1 MKLYFYTNGGFGIGL
16 GHIMR
21 SLCLAQRLKNLGFK
35 PAFISLNQN
44 EFKEGH
50 KLIKEAGFK
59 LELIDDL
66 KEITK
71 ANTLICDD
79 CLLNAKDLT
88 QLKEHFKKLVFVDDE
103 NELNFYNVDA
113 LINPNPYGKKFPYK
127 SPKTTKFFFNISF
140 LRDEFLKA
148 RKIKIKKKINNI
160 FLTLGG
166 SDDTNLTLKIIKEL
180 KSFLKKEKIN
190 LHIAVGRAFKY
201 KKSLLKFKN
210 KNVIFYKKAKM
221 AFLMQKSDIGICGC
235 GQSVYE
241 FWSLGLPL
249 ISLVLAPN
257 QQNLAEFAEKKDM
270 LVYARDYKVIKK
282 ELLKMTYQKRL
293 SLQKNIKK
301 NFSYQKG
308 LKEFVK
314 WLKI

>member
-103 NELNFYNVDA
+103 NETPILTVKNSLTKA
-113 LINPNPYGKKFPYK
+113 
-127 SPKTTKFFFNISF
+127 PKQQSF
-140 LRDEFLKA
+140 SLTFL
-148 RKIKIKKKINNI
+148 
-160 FLTLGG
+160 F
-166 SDDTNLTLKIIKEL
+166 
-180 KSFLKKEKIN
+180 
-190 LHIAVGRAFKY
+190 
-201 KKSLLKFKN
+201 
-210 KNVIFYKKAKM
+210 
-221 AFLMQKSDIGICGC
+221 
-235 GQSVYE
+235 
-241 FWSLGLPL
+241 
-249 ISLVLAPN
+249 
-257 QQNLAEFAEKKDM
+257 
-270 LVYARDYKVIKK
+270 
-282 ELLKMTYQKRL
+282 
-293 SLQKNIKK
+293 
-301 NFSYQKG
+301 
-308 LKEFVK
+308 
-314 WLKI
+314 